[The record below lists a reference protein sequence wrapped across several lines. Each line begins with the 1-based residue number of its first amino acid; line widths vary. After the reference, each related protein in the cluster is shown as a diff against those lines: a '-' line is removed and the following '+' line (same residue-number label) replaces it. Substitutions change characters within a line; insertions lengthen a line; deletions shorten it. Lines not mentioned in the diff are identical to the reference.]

1 MNCPHLLQKCARNQ
15 NIINDKVPCYE
26 LLRFNFWQK
35 WEEKQWLKSLAIW
48 LSQAWLT
55 LVLEYQFWVF
65 QIRKI
70 FGKVFWN
77 WFSFK
82 NIWLGEQIFVWKYQN
97 LVCKLRW
104 APWNLSC
111 LEFKFDATRLS
122 YWQKKKIGRIE
133 IFFCCFLTLII
144 SKKQKFNSANLIL
157 MSIGKSGVIF
167 EFQTT

>member
-15 NIINDKVPCYE
+15 NIINDKVLCYE

-35 WEEKQWLKSLAIW
+35 WEEKQWLKSLTIW
-48 LSQAWLT
+48 LSQAHDLLW
-55 LVLEYQFWVF
+55 FWSINFGYLF

-82 NIWLGEQIFVWKYQN
+82 SIGLGEHIFVWKYQN
-97 LVCKLRW
+97 LVCKLGW

-122 YWQKKKIGRIE
+122 YWQKKKIGRIG
-133 IFFCCFLTLII
+133 
-144 SKKQKFNSANLIL
+144 KKMLL
-157 MSIGKSGVIF
+157 LPD
-167 EFQTT
+167 